1 MYGEDKIWVGAKKL
15 AKLEGRQNDWTT
27 VITIYNESK
36 GKHVRLYVLDA
47 HDNYYRVLANTD
59 KGNTLVMTASGHVPS
74 LIPTE
79 DVISFKKF
87 FDFVD
92 SDKVVEKTISSFEP
106 IHGKNSI
113 MYSE

>member
-1 MYGEDKIWVGAKKL
+1 MYSEDKVWVGAKKL
-15 AKLEGRQNDWTT
+15 AKLKGHQNDWTV

-59 KGNTLVMTASGHVPS
+59 KGNTLVMTANSHIPS
-74 LIPTE
+74 FIPTD
-79 DVISFKKF
+79 DVRSFKKF

-92 SDKVVEKTISSFEP
+92 NDKVTEKTLSSYEP

-113 MYSE
+113 MYYE